1 MSCIKCIIK
10 LTYKVKRG
18 DVLQVEYKNKQIEK
32 ICTNIHEAE
41 KKHGREMA
49 EKVHLRIKQILA
61 TPSVEIL
68 IQYRIGRC
76 HQLKGKRKEQ
86 YAMNLVHPYRLIFE
100 KKGNEVQ
107 IAYIMEIVDY
117 H

>member
-1 MSCIKCIIK
+1 M
-10 LTYKVKRG
+10 
-18 DVLQVEYKNKQIEK
+18 LQVEYKNKQIAK

-76 HQLKGKRKEQ
+76 HQLKGRRKEQ
-86 YAMNLVHPYRLIFE
+86 YAMDLVHPHRLIFE
-100 KKGNEVQ
+100 KKGNEIQ
-107 IAYIMEIVDY
+107 IACIMEIVDY